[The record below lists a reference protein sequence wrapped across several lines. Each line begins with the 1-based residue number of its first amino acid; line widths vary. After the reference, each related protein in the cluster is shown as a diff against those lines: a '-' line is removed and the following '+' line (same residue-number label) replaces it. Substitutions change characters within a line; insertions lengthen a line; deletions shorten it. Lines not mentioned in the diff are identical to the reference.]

1 MDKLTPEQRR
11 KNMQAVRASGTKNEV
26 LLAKR
31 LWALG
36 LRYRKND
43 CRVVGKPDISF
54 YGLKIAVFVDGEFWH
69 GKDWENRKHDHKSNQ
84 NFWFKKIER
93 NMARDI
99 EVNEALLKSGWK
111 VLRFWDREITRDV
124 QNCTDQ
130 IVLSIN
136 ERKRENKH

>member
-1 MDKLTPEQRR
+1 MDNLTPEQRR

-26 LLAKR
+26 MLAKK

-43 CRVVGKPDISF
+43 RRVVGKPDISF
-54 YGLKIAVFVDGEFWH
+54 YRLKIAVFVDGEFWH
-69 GKDWENRKHDHKSNQ
+69 GKDWENRKHDLKSNQ

-111 VLRFWDREITRDV
+111 VLRFWDREITRDL

-130 IVLSIN
+130 ILLSVN

>member
-1 MDKLTPEQRR
+1 MDKLSPEQRR

-26 LLAKR
+26 MLAKK

-43 CRVVGKPDISF
+43 RRVVGKPDISF
-54 YGLKIAVFVDGEFWH
+54 YELKIAVFVDGEFWH
-69 GKDWENRKHDHKSNQ
+69 GKDWENRKYDHKSNQ

-130 IVLSIN
+130 IVLSVN